1 MNCQTRYGHLPV
13 MSILVEAVSVIILR
27 SALER
32 KYPGGFDAF
41 MRLLASR
48 RSLEHR
54 YVCSDPHLVSLSY
67 FTPDAADRGAE
78 LLTHAGLIEIQDN
91 EFIDFAIVDQQYGPT
106 LQCLWLAWD
115 REPRGFT
122 RAWLAG
128 ELPGGLSA
136 PDGWTPDHALRIK
149 RIDIREI
156 PSRALKLAEEDGVE
170 TWLDFTTGRITV
182 GRP

>member
-1 MNCQTRYGHLPV
+1 
-13 MSILVEAVSVIILR
+13 MSILVEAISVVILR

-32 KYPGGFDAF
+32 KYPGGAAAF
-41 MRLLASR
+41 ICLLASR

-54 YVCSDPHLVSLSY
+54 YVCSDSHLVCLSY

-78 LLTHAGLIEIQDN
+78 LLADAGLTDIQDN
-91 EFIDFAIVDQQYGPT
+91 EFIDFAIVDQHYGPT
-106 LQCLWLAWD
+106 LQCPWLAWH
-115 REPRGFT
+115 REPDGFT

-128 ELPGGLSA
+128 ELPGGLST
-136 PDGWTPDHALRIK
+136 PEGWTPDHAHRIR

-156 PSRALKLAEEDGVE
+156 PNRALKLAEEDGVE